1 MKNMIVKFSIIMVLL
16 FMLVGCGNKFNLEVL
31 EDGLRA
37 YKDSSLNSKKYD
49 IEVRDKIIVTDGDLE
64 YLVNYNLDEMTFYN
78 EILVKNGMSY
88 EEYMDKIE
96 KIKLSGLGYYS
107 YAYAK
112 GISFNDSSKYFNLVI
127 DENVAEVH
135 EEDEVYAIVD
145 DKSEVEDDEDIKII
159 EKKDFGKYV
168 VEYTKYMYKNKLS
181 IMDSYEYDTFKY
193 EVELL
198 ECSNDTCTIGA
209 TLTIKKNAD
218 FSKLD
223 GYSNVN

>member
-1 MKNMIVKFSIIMVLL
+1 MKSMIVKLSTIILLL
-16 FMLVGCGNKFNLEVL
+16 FMLVGCDNKFTIEVL

-64 YLVNYNLDEMTFYN
+64 YLVNYNLEEMTFYN

-88 EEYMDKIE
+88 EEYIDKIE

-107 YAYAK
+107 YAYSK
-112 GISFNDSSKYFNLVI
+112 GISFNDSFKYFNLVI
-127 DENVAEVH
+127 DENIDEVH
-135 EEDEVYAIVD
+135 EEDEAYFIVD

-159 EKKDFGKYV
+159 EKKDFSKYV
-168 VEYTKYMYKNKLS
+168 VEYTKYMYRNKLS

-193 EVELL
+193 EIELL
-198 ECSNDTCTIGA
+198 ECSEDTCTIGA
-209 TLTIKKNAD
+209 TLTIKENAD
-218 FSKLD
+218 FSKLA
-223 GYSNVN
+223 GYSSVN